1 MHEHAHRVPQA
12 TRAAPLPAASRT
24 FPATARHIGEARRF
38 LAAIL
43 DSSTAADDAIV
54 CLSELASN
62 ATTHSNS
69 RRPGGTFTV
78 CAQVKAGCLRVEV
91 HDEGGPG
98 TIRSAARTQPTAA
111 GYRSSPTS
119 PAPGGE
125 PATVTPAGGS
135 GSRWNARD

>member
-12 TRAAPLPAASRT
+12 TWTAPLPASSRT

-43 DSSTAADDAIV
+43 DGCPAADDAV
-54 CLSELASN
+54 LCVSELASN

-78 CAQVKAGCLRVEV
+78 CARVRAGCLRVEV
-91 HDEGGPG
+91 HDEGGPWNQPVG
-98 TIRSAARTQPTAA
+98 SQNATHGRGLLIVTHLTRAWGRTGDSDTGWRVWFEMECP
-111 GYRSSPTS
+111 
-119 PAPGGE
+119 
-125 PATVTPAGGS
+125 
-135 GSRWNARD
+135 